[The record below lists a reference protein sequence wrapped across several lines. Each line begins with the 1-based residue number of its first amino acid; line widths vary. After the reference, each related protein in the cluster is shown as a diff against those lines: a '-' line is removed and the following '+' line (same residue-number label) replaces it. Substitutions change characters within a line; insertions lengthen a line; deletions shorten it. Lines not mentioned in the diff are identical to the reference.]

1 MIIIWFGEYEVITWV
16 GVILTIIPSPLPP
29 LEGLILRLPHRTRL
43 RCGEKWQKT
52 EWNDIKKSESK
63 ESRAVDWGGGKGHSP
78 QTSDFLAFSP
88 TAKLGPRLE
97 CLKPIR
103 ESTKEANF
111 HRKYSPN
118 KWNNDTY
125 GKEGDNHVYFG
136 FSYQILLRSQLQ
148 SELSRFLTQQ
158 TEGDGFFVETSQVS
172 VLSLLNLEFVPLF
185 FVVVKGSL
193 QVMLL
198 YLHCYPTSS

>member
-16 GVILTIIPSPLPP
+16 GVNLTIIPSPLPP

-43 RCGEKWQKT
+43 RCGGKWQKT

-88 TAKLGPRLE
+88 IAKLGPRLE
-97 CLKPIR
+97 CLKPLR
-103 ESTKEANF
+103 ESTYEANF

-125 GKEGDNHVYFG
+125 GKEGDNHVYLGCFLSNFTSIPVAIRIIPISYPTNWRWRLFCWNIPG
-136 FSYQILLRSQLQ
+136 F
-148 SELSRFLTQQ
+148 RFK
-158 TEGDGFFVETSQVS
+158 FFKCRIFAT
-172 VLSLLNLEFVPLF
+172 F

-198 YLHCYPTSS
+198 YFHCYPTSS